1 MRSASCFIVFCVDLA
16 AYGKCSCLTAFIKNE
31 ILLVGMHLQC
41 RAVAIFFCCLGFT
54 NRYLI
59 FHVM

>member
-1 MRSASCFIVFCVDLA
+1 MSRVLLFFCVDLA

-31 ILLVGMHLQC
+31 ILLVGMQLQC